1 LNKKRKNF
9 TCLFFSSEFSTEKR
23 RDKASS
29 KKEVAMKE
37 KNVLLEGQSRFSKA
51 NVGRRVLED
60 LFFQL
65 HLQAKDKNF

>member
-1 LNKKRKNF
+1 
-9 TCLFFSSEFSTEKR
+9 
-23 RDKASS
+23 
-29 KKEVAMKE
+29 MKE

-65 HLQAKDKNF
+65 HLQAKDKSF

>member
-29 KKEVAMKE
+29 KEVAMKK